1 MQIYLPE
8 LHRVIQDDD
17 FKSIVT
23 PRYNCV
29 GFAIG
34 DPNWWDHVGE
44 EGTTWPA
51 DLIGRGSLN
60 DYLEVFRRHGFQTCD
75 RAEGTVAM
83 PGWENIAIFHEG
95 GEFSH
100 VAIQLA
106 SGCWVSKLG
115 GYEVRSRRL
124 PAGSL
129 CPPLRDT
136 KNAADGDTG
145 ESRWWFDTRIA
156 GTWADAPQLPPVSH
170 VLCDAVNRG
179 E

>member
-1 MQIYLPE
+1 
-8 LHRVIQDDD
+8 VIQDND
-17 FKSIVT
+17 FKSVVT

-60 DYLEVFRRHGFQTCD
+60 DYLEVFQRHGFRTCD
-75 RAEGTVAM
+75 RAEGTVAV
-83 PGWENIAIFHEG
+83 PGWENIAVFQEA

-106 SGCWVSKLG
+106 SGRWISKLG
-115 GYEVRSRRL
+115 DFEDIEHPLEPMEGRFYGDVSTFMKREGYIDRKTRF
-124 PAGSL
+124 
-129 CPPLRDT
+129 PL
-136 KNAADGDTG
+136 
-145 ESRWWFDTRIA
+145 
-156 GTWADAPQLPPVSH
+156 V
-170 VLCDAVNRG
+170 
-179 E
+179 